1 MPGLIT
7 ALRLIKGPR
16 GEAAVAD
23 PRLNGLFGH
32 RFIGQGA

>member
-16 GEAAVAD
+16 GAAVAD

-32 RFIGQGA
+32 QFIGQGA